1 MQLNDNQKKFLF
13 ENYYVTSK
21 TLDSLTYEG
30 WENYWI
36 KNFDFELDS
45 YLNNWNMRTL
55 KITDKEN
62 PKYFIEV
69 ELNFQENDFDTLLEI
84 E

>member
-36 KNFDFELDS
+36 KNFDFELDTN
-45 YLNNWNMRTL
+45 LNRWNMRTL
-55 KITDKEN
+55 KIFDKESL
-62 PKYFIEV
+62 KIFIETD
-69 ELNFQENDFDTLLEI
+69 LNFQENDFEVLIEI

>member
-36 KNFDFELDS
+36 KNFDFELDTN
-45 YLNNWNMRTL
+45 LNRWNMRTL
-55 KITDKEN
+55 KIFDKESL
-62 PKYFIEV
+62 KIFIETD
-69 ELNFQENDFDTLLEI
+69 LNFQENDFEVLLEI

>member
-13 ENYYVTSK
+13 KNHYVTARS
-21 TLDSLTYEG
+21 LDSLTYDG

-36 KNFDFELDS
+36 KNFNINLDS

-62 PKYFIEV
+62 PKYFIQV

>member
-62 PKYFIEV
+62 PKYFIQV

>member
-1 MQLNDNQKKFLF
+1 MQINDNQKKFLF

-36 KNFDFELDS
+36 KNFDFELDTN
-45 YLNNWNMRTL
+45 LNRWNMRTL
-55 KITDKEN
+55 KIFDKESL
-62 PKYFIEV
+62 KIFIETD
-69 ELNFQENDFDTLLEI
+69 LNFQENDFEVLLEI